1 MRVEDVGTELELL
14 GKKSSLEVGV
24 VLGGR
29 LVAELEAGVELELLG
44 TESSPEADEEF
55 GRALAM
61 GVLEVGTE
69 LELPGTE
76 SSLKVGVVLGV
87 RLVAELEAGI
97 ELELEFCGELD
108 TGAGFPE
115 PVTQFGSR
123 SAAVAGAGPLV
134 TATQPGRYGMGPMTF
149 SEGFGLGA
157 AHEFITASETKR
169 FSFSNTGQFSITPE
183 LSVHV

>member
-1 MRVEDVGTELELL
+1 ML
-14 GKKSSLEVGV
+14 SLEVGV
-24 VLGGR
+24 ILGGR
-29 LVAELEAGVELELLG
+29 LVAESEAGVELELLG
-44 TESSPEADEEF
+44 TESLPEADEEF
-55 GRALAM
+55 GRAM

-69 LELPGTE
+69 LELLGTE
-76 SSLKVGVVLGV
+76 SSLEVGVVLGV
-87 RLVAELEAGI
+87 RLVAELEASI

-108 TGAGFPE
+108 TGDGFPE

-169 FSFSNTGQFSITPE
+169 FSFANTGQFSITPE
-183 LSVHV
+183 PSVHV